1 MSTLNQWGNDPNID
15 EGLGDVAYDTLESKA
30 KEEAKD
36 LAKDGIQKAGDKA
49 SKALDAATDH
59 IAPVKQVKDKIKEK
73 LSNNPITRF
82 KAAAKKAKEKVKQGI
97 KKLAKEGLQAVG
109 KLAAK
114 GIKALGHLIAAHP
127 VIALIVV
134 IVVVV
139 IISLM
144 DSSDDSNSDNNVQ
157 TNDTILD
164 SPMYVDVDGMMDDDV
179 VVVLMDDCVSQQYDV
194 MGELNAEKEAQA
206 KFIYSVFRSYG
217 FNNASLAG
225 ILGNMD
231 KESGL
236 DSSAIEGIFSEYGF
250 LGSRKAEALL
260 SLTNYTENTLFPN
273 YNNNGL
279 SYSKS
284 GYETVNDDGR
294 TVYYCGIGL
303 VQWTGPAAYQLL
315 KTAETMNMD
324 WYNMDFQLAY
334 LMCDSLYRPGFFSGW
349 VADQYEGTD
358 EESWI
363 EAARDS
369 GIKYAH
375 DFEGNTAHDE
385 ERADAAEEWYNII
398 KDWDDNNVDQT
409 YVDSITDMATELG
422 GIINFIDVANAQYRC
437 LNGNVFDNSSL
448 ANAAISFAWP
458 TKEQAKNNGTNLYQV
473 IHDGIWPTDFTYK
486 ACDRA
491 MAMAVLWSGTDDD
504 YPIGC
509 QNQRNHLMS
518 SDRWELVGLASD
530 LSMSDLQP
538 GDIFLVTST
547 IGNHTF
553 MYTGTEL
560 IQAAY
565 AGEAASTSDSVAA
578 SLNDY
583 SAACSN
589 ASSYIIESCGGVDP
603 ATSRRGSRGTYE
615 VWRCVDPQ
623 GSTTY
628 TNLGSGVT
636 NN

>member
-1 MSTLNQWGNDPNID
+1 
-15 EGLGDVAYDTLESKA
+15 
-30 KEEAKD
+30 
-36 LAKDGIQKAGDKA
+36 
-49 SKALDAATDH
+49 
-59 IAPVKQVKDKIKEK
+59 
-73 LSNNPITRF
+73 
-82 KAAAKKAKEKVKQGI
+82 
-97 KKLAKEGLQAVG
+97 
-109 KLAAK
+109 
-114 GIKALGHLIAAHP
+114 
-127 VIALIVV
+127 
-134 IVVVV
+134 
-139 IISLM
+139 
-144 DSSDDSNSDNNVQ
+144 
-157 TNDTILD
+157 
-164 SPMYVDVDGMMDDDV
+164 MYVDVDGMMDDDV

-236 DSSAIEGIFSEYGF
+236 DPSAIEGIFSEYGF

-448 ANAAISFAWP
+448 ANAAVSFAWP

-504 YPIGC
+504 YPTGC

-565 AGEAASTSDSVAA
+565 AGEAASTSK
-578 SLNDY
+578 L
-583 SAACSN
+583 
-589 ASSYIIESCGGVDP
+589 CGRI
-603 ATSRRGSRGTYE
+603 T
-615 VWRCVDPQ
+615 Q
-623 GSTTY
+623 
-628 TNLGSGVT
+628 
-636 NN
+636 

>member
-1 MSTLNQWGNDPNID
+1 MSTLNQWGNDPYID
-15 EGLGDVAYDTLESKA
+15 EGIGDVAYDTLESKA

-36 LAKDGIQKAGDKA
+36 LAKDGIQKAGNIA

-82 KAAAKKAKEKVKQGI
+82 KAAVKKAKEKVKQGI

-109 KLAAK
+109 RLAAK
-114 GIKALGHLIAAHP
+114 GLKALGHLIAAHP
-127 VIALIVV
+127 IAALIVFV
-134 IVVVV
+134 ILIV
-139 IISLM
+139 IISFM
-144 DSSDDSNSDNNVQ
+144 GSMEDSDSSSDVQ

-164 SPMYVDVDGMMDDDV
+164 SPIYVDVDGMMDDDA
-179 VVVLMDDCVSQQYDV
+179 VVVLMDDCVSQHYDV
-194 MGELNAEKEAQA
+194 MGELNAEKEEQA
-206 KFIYSVFRSYG
+206 KAIYSVFRTYG
-217 FNNASLAG
+217 FNNASMAG
-225 ILGNMD
+225 ILANMD

-375 DFEGNTAHDE
+375 DFEYKTAHD
-385 ERADAAEEWYNII
+385 
-398 KDWDDNNVDQT
+398 
-409 YVDSITDMATELG
+409 
-422 GIINFIDVANAQYRC
+422 
-437 LNGNVFDNSSL
+437 
-448 ANAAISFAWP
+448 
-458 TKEQAKNNGTNLYQV
+458 
-473 IHDGIWPTDFTYK
+473 
-486 ACDRA
+486 
-491 MAMAVLWSGTDDD
+491 
-504 YPIGC
+504 
-509 QNQRNHLMS
+509 
-518 SDRWELVGLASD
+518 
-530 LSMSDLQP
+530 
-538 GDIFLVTST
+538 
-547 IGNHTF
+547 
-553 MYTGTEL
+553 
-560 IQAAY
+560 
-565 AGEAASTSDSVAA
+565 
-578 SLNDY
+578 
-583 SAACSN
+583 
-589 ASSYIIESCGGVDP
+589 
-603 ATSRRGSRGTYE
+603 
-615 VWRCVDPQ
+615 
-623 GSTTY
+623 
-628 TNLGSGVT
+628 
-636 NN
+636 

>member
-127 VIALIVV
+127 LIALIVV

-236 DSSAIEGIFSEYGF
+236 DSSRIEGIFSKYGF

-260 SLTNYTENTLFPN
+260 SLTNIRKTHCFPI
-273 YNNNGL
+273 
-279 SYSKS
+279 
-284 GYETVNDDGR
+284 T
-294 TVYYCGIGL
+294 TI
-303 VQWTGPAAYQLL
+303 
-315 KTAETMNMD
+315 TACRIVSPVM
-324 WYNMDFQLAY
+324 
-334 LMCDSLYRPGFFSGW
+334 R
-349 VADQYEGTD
+349 
-358 EESWI
+358 
-363 EAARDS
+363 
-369 GIKYAH
+369 
-375 DFEGNTAHDE
+375 
-385 ERADAAEEWYNII
+385 
-398 KDWDDNNVDQT
+398 
-409 YVDSITDMATELG
+409 
-422 GIINFIDVANAQYRC
+422 
-437 LNGNVFDNSSL
+437 
-448 ANAAISFAWP
+448 
-458 TKEQAKNNGTNLYQV
+458 
-473 IHDGIWPTDFTYK
+473 
-486 ACDRA
+486 
-491 MAMAVLWSGTDDD
+491 
-504 YPIGC
+504 
-509 QNQRNHLMS
+509 
-518 SDRWELVGLASD
+518 
-530 LSMSDLQP
+530 LSMMTAVRYITAVSASCSGQDLRH
-538 GDIFLVTST
+538 TS
-547 IGNHTF
+547 
-553 MYTGTEL
+553 
-560 IQAAY
+560 
-565 AGEAASTSDSVAA
+565 S
-578 SLNDY
+578 
-583 SAACSN
+583 
-589 ASSYIIESCGGVDP
+589 
-603 ATSRRGSRGTYE
+603 
-615 VWRCVDPQ
+615 
-623 GSTTY
+623 
-628 TNLGSGVT
+628 
-636 NN
+636 